1 MSQRGFLTPGFLTWC
16 HARKPWT
23 LDKLASQTAVQR
35 QGTRAKVLL
44 MAADGVA
51 DERIAV
57 DVAAP
62 SARRDG
68 IAGWRW
74 RYPGSSCALA
84 MT

>member
-1 MSQRGFLTPGFLTWC
+1 MVSCQES
-16 HARKPWT
+16 
-23 LDKLASQTAVQR
+23 LDTGEAGVAD
-35 QGTRAKVLL
+35 RA
-44 MAADGVA
+44 AAAGDAGEGVA

-57 DVAAP
+57 DVAAL

-68 IAGWRW
+68 IAAWPW